1 MKFSLVPLL
10 LTGKTISAAA
20 RQALRENRFED
31 AAALIM
37 AEYGLSCD
45 ETSNLLNFAVCD

>member
-10 LTGKTISAAA
+10 LTGKTISAVA
-20 RQALRENRFED
+20 RHALGENRFKE
-31 AAALIM
+31 AAAIIM

-45 ETSNLLNFAVCD
+45 ETNDLLSVTVCE

>member
-20 RQALRENRFED
+20 RQALRENRFDE
-31 AAALIM
+31 AAAIIM
-37 AEYGLSCD
+37 AEHGLSCD
-45 ETSNLLNFAVCD
+45 ETSDLLSVAVCD